1 MKPQLNSRHVSISL
15 HAFGV
20 PIPSQPPAE
29 TRQTWATVTKEK
41 HTMFEYLKIWLQ
53 LRTDGR
59 GITALEYA
67 AIAGVLVAVVVT
79 AATTLGGDISNTLVN
94 SGNNL

>member
-1 MKPQLNSRHVSISL
+1 
-15 HAFGV
+15 
-20 PIPSQPPAE
+20 
-29 TRQTWATVTKEK
+29 
-41 HTMFEYLKIWLQ
+41 MFEYLKTWLQ
-53 LRTDGR
+53 LHADRR